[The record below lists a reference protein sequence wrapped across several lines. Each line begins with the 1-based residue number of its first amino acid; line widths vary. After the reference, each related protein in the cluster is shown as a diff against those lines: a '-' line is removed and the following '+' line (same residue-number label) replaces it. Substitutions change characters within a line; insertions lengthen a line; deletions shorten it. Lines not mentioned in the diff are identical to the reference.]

1 VASVELSLYAVS
13 SFDLTIGDLAAS
25 TGIAEPTLRM
35 WEQRHGFPSPI
46 RTPSGHRRY
55 SHEQVELIERVVA
68 GRNAGLSLST
78 AIERAQLTP
87 APTGLS
93 LFSLLCRRRPELE
106 ARSIRKRALIA
117 FSHGIEDEVLA
128 RAEAELMFGCFQR
141 ELFYR
146 SSQARWD
153 ELAACTVATAVFA
166 DFDRPAFRGRGPA
179 EIPIDRHQQLGREWG
194 IVAYGGR
201 SSICMVAREPASSS
215 VDAPSSE
222 RSFEMVWTADP
233 AAVRDLS
240 EACIAAAGVH
250 APELAERAATVLDAG
265 AAMVASDQ
273 GRLTA
278 AILNRTL
285 ADLR

>member
-1 VASVELSLYAVS
+1 VS
-13 SFDLTIGDLAAS
+13 SFELTIGDLAAR
-25 TGIAEPTLRM
+25 TGVAEPTLRM
-35 WEQRHGFPSPI
+35 WERRHGFPSPV

-55 SHEQVELIERVVA
+55 SQEQVELIERVVS

-78 AIERAQLTP
+78 AIERAQLP
-87 APTGLS
+87 AAPTGVS

-106 ARSIRKRALIA
+106 PRSIRKRALIA

-128 RAEAELMFGCFQR
+128 RAEAQLMFACFQR

-146 SSQARWD
+146 SSQARWE
-153 ELAACTVATAVFA
+153 ELAESTVAAAVFA
-166 DFDRPAFRGRGPA
+166 DFDRAALPGRGPA
-179 EIPIDRHQQLGREWG
+179 EIPIERHQQLAREWA

-215 VDAPSSE
+215 VDAPSPE

-240 EACIAAAGVH
+240 TACVDAARVH
-250 APELAERAATVLDAG
+250 FPRLAERAATSLEAESL
-265 AAMVASDQ
+265 AFTSDQ
-273 GRLTA
+273 ARLTA

>member
-1 VASVELSLYAVS
+1 VS
-13 SFDLTIGDLAAS
+13 SFELTIGDLAAR
-25 TGIAEPTLRM
+25 TGVAEPTLRM
-35 WEQRHGFPSPI
+35 WERRHGFPSPV

-55 SHEQVELIERVVA
+55 SHEQVELIERVVS
-68 GRNAGLSLST
+68 GRKAGLSLST
-78 AIERAQLTP
+78 SIERAQLP
-87 APTGLS
+87 AAPTGMS

-106 ARSIRKRALIA
+106 PRLIRKRALIA

-128 RAEAELMFGCFQR
+128 RAEAQLMFACFQR

-153 ELAACTVATAVFA
+153 ELAESTVAAAVFA
-166 DFDRPAFRGRGPA
+166 DFDRAALPDRGPA
-179 EIPIDRHQQLGREWG
+179 EIPIDRHQQLAREWA

-215 VDAPSSE
+215 VDAPSPE

-240 EACIAAAGVH
+240 KACIDAARLH
-250 APELAERAATVLDAG
+250 LPKLAERATTALDADSLAVG
-265 AAMVASDQ
+265 PDQ
-273 GRLTA
+273 ARLTA

-285 ADLR
+285 AGLR

>member
-1 VASVELSLYAVS
+1 MSN
-13 SFDLTIGDLAAS
+13 FDLSIGDLAAR
-25 TGIAEPTLRM
+25 TGVAEPTLRM
-35 WEQRHGFPSPI
+35 WERRHGFPSPV

-55 SHEQVELIERVVA
+55 SHEQVELIERVIS
-68 GRNAGLSLST
+68 GRSAGLSLST
-78 AIERAQLTP
+78 AIERAQLP
-87 APTGLS
+87 AAPTGMS

-106 ARSIRKRALIA
+106 PRSIRKRALIA

-128 RAEAELMFGCFQR
+128 RAEAQLMFACFQR

-153 ELAACTVATAVFA
+153 ELAESTLAAAVFA
-166 DFDRPAFRGRGPA
+166 DFGRAAFPGRGPA
-179 EIPIDRHQQLGREWG
+179 EIPIERRQQLAREWA

-233 AAVRDLS
+233 GAVRDLS
-240 EACIAAAGVH
+240 EACVDAARVH
-250 APELAERAATVLDAG
+250 APELAERAATALDAESI
-265 AAMVASDQ
+265 AVASDQ
-273 GRLTA
+273 ARLTA